1 MANIDLSFRIMET
14 IRYIGHVTVDQ
25 DDLNAWMK
33 SNGHTELDG
42 GTLHDYVSDRQI
54 DVEETDDDVQG
65 QEWDRVRPHEGQ
77 DASVVTVPFETPK
90 AA

>member
-1 MANIDLSFRIMET
+1 MAEIDLSFRITET

-25 DDLNAWMK
+25 DHLNDWMK
-33 SNGHTELDG
+33 TKGHAELTGDI
-42 GTLHDYVSDRQI
+42 LHDYVSDMQI

-77 DASVVTVPFETPK
+77 DDSEVTVPLETSK